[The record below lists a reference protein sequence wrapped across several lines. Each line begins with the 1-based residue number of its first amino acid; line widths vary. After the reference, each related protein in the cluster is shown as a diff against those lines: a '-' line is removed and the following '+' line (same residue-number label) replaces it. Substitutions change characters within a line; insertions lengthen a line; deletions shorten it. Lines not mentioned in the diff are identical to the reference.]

1 MKIVKS
7 GKYKSDQNKSK
18 ESNREVSSF
27 SDVHLRWSS
36 LRKMSE
42 TQKTNPETTHG
53 IPYALSLT

>member
-42 TQKTNPETTHG
+42 TQKTN
-53 IPYALSLT
+53 S